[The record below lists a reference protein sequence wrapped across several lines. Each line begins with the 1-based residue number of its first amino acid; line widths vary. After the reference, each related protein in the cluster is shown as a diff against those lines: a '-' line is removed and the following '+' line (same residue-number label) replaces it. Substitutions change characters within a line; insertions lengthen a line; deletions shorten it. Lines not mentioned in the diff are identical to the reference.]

1 MTGTG
6 AAVGGVLG
14 GLVAGGFEPFL
25 VGFEPLGGGSEAL
38 GGGFEPVWGRFEPL
52 AGGFDSGGQSCC
64 SERALDPMLD
74 TSLRASS
81 TPLRTAIL

>member
-52 AGGFDSGGQSCC
+52 AGGFDQACQRSPIMV
-64 SERALDPMLD
+64 D
-74 TSLRASS
+74 
-81 TPLRTAIL
+81 